1 MMFEQKFSVE
11 DETKILPSVFWE
23 ERRSTQHCK
32 IQRRGVEQSSRS
44 RKIEHFSFS
53 MFYNKTKLCEKNRGY
68 IVTTKKIHIQN
79 RDRFV
84 LRDEKTIV
92 NKR

>member
-1 MMFEQKFSVE
+1 MFKQKFSVK
-11 DETKILPSVFWE
+11 DETKISPSVFWK
-23 ERRSTQHCK
+23 ERKFPQHYK
-32 IQRRGVEQSSRS
+32 IQRRRVEQFSKS
-44 RKIEHFSFS
+44 RKIEHFSF
-53 MFYNKTKLCEKNRGY
+53 FIFHNKTKLCEKNRDY
-68 IVTTKKIHIQN
+68 IVTTKKVHIQN